1 MDRATTCGLMEIK
14 NFEKGLQHDFMAV
27 KNALTLPCS
36 NG

>member
-1 MDRATTCGLMEIK
+1 MNRAMTCGLMEIK
-14 NFEKGLQHDFMAV
+14 NFAKGLQHDFMAV